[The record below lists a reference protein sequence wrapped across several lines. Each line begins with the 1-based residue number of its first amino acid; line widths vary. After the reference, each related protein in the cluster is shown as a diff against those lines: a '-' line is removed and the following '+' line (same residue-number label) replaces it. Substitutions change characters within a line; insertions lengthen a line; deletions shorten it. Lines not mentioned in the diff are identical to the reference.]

1 VIAVGW
7 ISALLA
13 ATIHVVVFVWEA
25 FLIGRPSVH
34 QGIFGV
40 PARDVPAV
48 RLWAFGLGFYNLFL
62 ACGMIIGV
70 IAWMSGNERVG
81 RTLVIYVSLF
91 MVLGGVVLFIA
102 DRLGLG
108 RERGKGISGAV
119 AESLP
124 PLVALTAALP

>member
-7 ISALLA
+7 IFALLA
-13 ATIHVVVFVWEA
+13 ATIHIVVFIWEA
-25 FLIGRPSVH
+25 ILIERPSVH
-34 QGIFGV
+34 QRIFGV

-70 IAWMSGNERVG
+70 VAWMSGNETVG
-81 RTLVIYVSLF
+81 QTLVIYISLF

-108 RERGKGISGAV
+108 RERGKGISGAL

-124 PLVALTAALP
+124 PLVALTAALL